1 MFGHSGHTRPMLS
14 KLVKQVENAL
24 VDLLND
30 LPPQK
35 PLPPEPQLAKH
46 FNVSRHTVQTALQ
59 SLVAK
64 EMVQRIKGKGTFPIQ
79 GEKSPPLLQRR
90 ARMLGLVTVKPP
102 FLPKGGAGYT
112 RRLAHS
118 ADEEA
123 HRRGYNLVLAR
134 QEPKENIYRILD
146 DPHVDGIIVLASI
159 REQTFLNEISQRNK
173 PVCIIDH
180 YSTSENIDSVRSDSE
195 QGASLAVKYLYD
207 LGHRKIAFVN
217 ATDPDINP
225 ERLQGYERGMKKMS
239 VFIRPEWVVDGSY
252 NPEGGAK
259 AASQL
264 MSLTPSKRPT
274 AIIAFDIKM
283 AYGVLK
289 AIFKKRLKVPK
300 DVSVI
305 SLGGDEIPWLQKG
318 MPQITRILHER
329 EKLGKL
335 AVEHLL
341 ERIKNPN
348 LRRRVS
354 LLPGRIIVNETT
366 AKA

>member
-1 MFGHSGHTRPMLS
+1 MLS
-14 KLVKQVENAL
+14 KLVKQVERAII
-24 VDLLND
+24 DLLND
-30 LPPQK
+30 LPPKK
-35 PLPPEPQLAKH
+35 PLPPEPRLAKH
-46 FNVSRHTVQTALQ
+46 LGVSRRTIRTALE
-59 SLVAK
+59 SLISK
-64 EMVQRIKGKGTFPIQ
+64 EMVQRIKGRGTFPIQ
-79 GEKSPPLLQRR
+79 GEKAPPLLQRR

-123 HRRGYNLVLAR
+123 HRQGYNLVLVR
-134 QEPKENIYRILD
+134 QEPKENVYRILD

-159 REQTFLNEISQRNK
+159 RDQTFLTEISKRNK
-173 PVCIIDH
+173 PICIIDH

-217 ATDPDINP
+217 VTDPELNP

-239 VFIRPEWVVDGSY
+239 VFIRPEWVVEGSY
-252 NPEGGAK
+252 NPEGGAN

-264 MSLTPSKRPT
+264 MALTPSKRPT

-283 AYGVLK
+283 GYGALK

-305 SLGGDEIPWLQKG
+305 SLGGDEIPSLQKG
-318 MPQITRILHER
+318 MPQITRVLHER

-341 ERIKNPN
+341 VRIKNPN
-348 LRRRVS
+348 FRRRVS
-354 LLPGRIIVNETT
+354 LLPGRIIINETT
-366 AKA
+366 AEA

>member
-1 MFGHSGHTRPMLS
+1 MLS
-14 KLVKQVENAL
+14 RLAKQVEKAL
-24 VDLLND
+24 LELINE
-30 LPPQK
+30 LPDQSRLPTE
-35 PLPPEPQLAKH
+35 PLLAKRL
-46 FNVSRHTVQTALQ
+46 NVSRHTIRTALA
-59 SLVAK
+59 SLESK
-64 EMVQRIKGKGTFPIQ
+64 EVVQRIKGKGTYPTQ
-79 GEKSPPLLQRR
+79 GRRSLPLLQRR
-90 ARMLGLVTVKPP
+90 ARMLGLVTIKPP

-123 HRRGYNLVLAR
+123 HRQGYNLVLVR
-134 QEPKENIYRILD
+134 QEPKENVYRILD

-159 REQTFLNEISQRNK
+159 RDQTFLNEISERNK

-217 ATDPDINP
+217 VTDPELNP

-239 VFIRPEWVVDGSY
+239 LFIRPEWVVDGSY
-252 NPEGGAK
+252 NPEGGAN

-264 MSLTPSKRPT
+264 LSLTASKRPT
-274 AIIAFDIKM
+274 AIIAFDIKIG
-283 AYGVLK
+283 YGVLK
-289 AIFKKRLKVPK
+289 ALFKKRLKVPK
-300 DVSVI
+300 DVSLI

-318 MPQITRILHER
+318 MPMMTRVLHEP

-341 ERIKNPN
+341 ERIKNPS

-366 AKA
+366 AEV